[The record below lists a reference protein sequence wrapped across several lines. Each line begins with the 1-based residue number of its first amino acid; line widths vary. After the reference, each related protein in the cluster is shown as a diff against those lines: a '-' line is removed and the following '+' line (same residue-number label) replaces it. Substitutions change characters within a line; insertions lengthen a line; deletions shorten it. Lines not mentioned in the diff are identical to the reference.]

1 MCGATG
7 GVQKKRNKVIMK
19 RYVYIIRIFRT
30 QDISKGFEISKGL
43 EIQKKTR
50 DCFRIQ
56 NSHGFTFTY
65 SEVDFIAYFSQDSR
79 FF

>member
-43 EIQKKTR
+43 EIQKKKTR
-50 DCFRIQ
+50 LL
-56 NSHGFTFTY
+56 
-65 SEVDFIAYFSQDSR
+65 
-79 FF
+79 

>member
-1 MCGATG
+1 MCGAIE
-7 GVQKKRNKVIMK
+7 GVQKERNKVIMK

-56 NSHGFTFTY
+56 NSHGLTFTY
-65 SEVDFIAYFSQDSR
+65 AEVDFLAYFSQDSR